1 MDIAKKTLKIFD
13 EVIEKYRKTKDFFL
27 IDLYAPQVIKTEKI
41 TENKKTIESQVQDN
55 KLLKEVVIIDNDKV
69 KKQFWENGKPV
80 RYLDEGYKTKFEK
93 FIDKIKKDIKKNVKR
108 TIEDDDE

>member
-1 MDIAKKTLKIFD
+1 MHGYGLIVWPGGDVFEGEFYQDKKNGFGIFYNQQK
-13 EVIEKYRKTKDFFL
+13 VYMGMWKN
-27 IDLYAPQVIKTEKI
+27 
-41 TENKKTIESQVQDN
+41 NKPEG
-55 KLLKEVVIIDNDKV
+55 EVVIIDNDKV